1 MKDKILESL
10 SGVQK
15 NVSLKNYTT
24 FKIGGLAK
32 YFFVA
37 KSKEDLVNAIK
48 TSKALKLPVF
58 IMGGGSNLLIS
69 EKGFK
74 GLVIKIDILGIKL
87 DGNRAIVGAGEN
99 ITKVAYLSADNGMVG
114 LEWAAGMPGTIGGA
128 IYGNAQAFGTK
139 ISSIVESVE
148 AINLKTF
155 EIEKLSKEQCQFSLK
170 NSIFKKE
177 KKLVIIS
184 SILDFKGD
192 SVEQIKNRIKEFL
205 EYRKTKHPM
214 DFPSAGSVFV
224 NPEKIIKNKKLLE
237 EYPELKEY
245 NEKGII
251 PAGYLIARCG
261 LAGKKIGNAQIS
273 EKHANF
279 IINLGGAKAKDVLKL
294 IKLAKVKVKKVFNIS
309 LETEV
314 QLVGFKIIK

>member
-1 MKDKILESL
+1 MADKIAEQLN
-10 SGVQK
+10 GIQK
-15 NVSLKNYTT
+15 NISLKNYTT

-37 KSKEDLVNAIK
+37 KSKEDLLN
-48 TSKALKLPVF
+48 ALKIAKENKIPVF

-74 GLVIKIDILGIKL
+74 GLVIKIDILGAEL
-87 DGNRAIVGAGEN
+87 DGNKAVIGAGEN
-99 ITKVAYLSADNGMVG
+99 ITKIAYLTADNKLSG
-114 LEWAAGMPGTIGGA
+114 LEWAAGMPGTVGGA

-139 ISSIVESVE
+139 ISDAVEWVK

-155 EIEKLSKEQCQFSLK
+155 EIENFSKEECKFSLK
-170 NSIFKKE
+170 NSIFKKNNLFG
-177 KKLVIIS
+177 KRKWVIVSAMLKLS
-184 SILDFKGD
+184 TK
-192 SVEQIKNRIKEFL
+192 SVEEIKSKIKELL
-205 EYRKTKHPM
+205 EYRRTKHPM

-224 NPEKIIKNKKLLE
+224 NPEKNGE
-237 EYPELKEY
+237 VT
-245 NEKGII
+245 
-251 PAGYLIARCG
+251 PAGRLIAECG

-294 IKLAKVKVKKVFNIS
+294 IKLAKAKVKKNSGIS
-309 LETEV
+309 LEPEI
-314 QLVGFKIIK
+314 QLVGFRTTSL